1 MTSSGRADG
10 SAEKG
15 EHSMI
20 IVGIIMI
27 VVGIVLAAGGA
38 VILVAEAFLMQKREK
53 QIIDKMNEKY

>member
-1 MTSSGRADG
+1 
-10 SAEKG
+10 
-15 EHSMI
+15 MI

-27 VVGIVLAAGGA
+27 VVGIGLAAGGA

>member
-1 MTSSGRADG
+1 
-10 SAEKG
+10 
-15 EHSMI
+15 MI